1 MPAEAPAAM
10 LRAMQVLP
18 RLCESS
24 QPTESSVPG
33 QPRPQRPSPAQ
44 VLDNFKRATALFFK
58 RRLPEP
64 RPAPAP
70 GGDAGP
76 WVSSCTLQAWEQA
89 LGKKPLSR
97 VRRPE

>member
-1 MPAEAPAAM
+1 
-10 LRAMQVLP
+10 
-18 RLCESS
+18 
-24 QPTESSVPG
+24 
-33 QPRPQRPSPAQ
+33 

-89 LGKKPLSR
+89 LGKKPPSR
-97 VRRPE
+97 APTGVSHRRQPCTRD